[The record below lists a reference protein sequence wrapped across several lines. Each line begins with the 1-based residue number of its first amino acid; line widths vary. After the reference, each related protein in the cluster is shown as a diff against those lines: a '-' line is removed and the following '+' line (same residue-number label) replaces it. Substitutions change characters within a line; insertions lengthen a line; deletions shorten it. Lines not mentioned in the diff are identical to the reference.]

1 MTSIFVRRSCTARG
15 GADVVF
21 EKGKNLQDGERD
33 FVKHFGSITTLEQD
47 LLLIAASILSAD
59 RSTPRGEREDL
70 TRAIELSIPV
80 INIGRLQPFSQNIEY
95 ILRALSNDSW
105 RIRLRQEDGSQESAF
120 QIPACD
126 GKTLL
131 FSGGLDSLAA
141 GFEYSKTGKELQ
153 LVSHLTRNKPT
164 REAQATLVTLLKKS
178 RPFLTHRQFFVS
190 SRDGKPS
197 PGLDHDAENSQRTRS
212 FLFLVL
218 GALAARRVGHR
229 KILLLAENGQMAIHL
244 PLTQGRIGAFSTHT
258 AHPDVLVKMQEFFQ
272 AVLLDGI
279 SIDNPYVFRTKA
291 EVVKVLWTGL
301 RQSIPFATSCW
312 KNTRLPSET
321 THCGICVPCIIR
333 RIAIECHGKDTTA
346 YARDP
351 FVEQFSS
358 LPPEDDARR
367 NLADL
372 AEFMV
377 RFETSEDQDI
387 LDEWPELYSPNIDKK
402 KVLDM
407 YKRAAKQTRTVLS
420 RYPNL
425 ASLLK

>member
-1 MTSIFVRRSCTARG
+1 
-15 GADVVF
+15 
-21 EKGKNLQDGERD
+21 
-33 FVKHFGSITTLEQD
+33 
-47 LLLIAASILSAD
+47 
-59 RSTPRGEREDL
+59 
-70 TRAIELSIPV
+70 
-80 INIGRLQPFSQNIEY
+80 
-95 ILRALSNDSW
+95 
-105 RIRLRQEDGSQESAF
+105 
-120 QIPACD
+120 
-126 GKTLL
+126 
-131 FSGGLDSLAA
+131 
-141 GFEYSKTGKELQ
+141 
-153 LVSHLTRNKPT
+153 
-164 REAQATLVTLLKKS
+164 
-178 RPFLTHRQFFVS
+178 
-190 SRDGKPS
+190 
-197 PGLDHDAENSQRTRS
+197 
-212 FLFLVL
+212 VL

-258 AHPDVLVKMQEFFQ
+258 AHPDVLAKMQEFFRG
-272 AVLLDGI
+272 VLFDGI

-301 RQSIPFATSCW
+301 RQSIPSATSCW

-333 RIAIECHGKDTTA
+333 RIAIECHGKDATA

-358 LPPEDDARR
+358 LPPDDDARR

-377 RFETSEDQDI
+377 RFVTSEDQDI

-402 KVLDM
+402 KVMGM